1 MLVPVNGE
9 EQQRILLITKL
20 LLFANS
26 QREVMGINFGKATPV
41 PAITEINTAHNRTG
55 QLGTTTIQV
64 TTAGATTNTPIGS
77 NLYIHPPSSTRHQ
90 QSPIG
95 LPSFLLT
102 NIQSFGNSEDK
113 DKPTELQATLY
124 HNKIDIACLTET
136 WLTDITKNQ
145 VSLDKYTHF
154 STVRKNAK
162 RAS

>member
-20 LLFANS
+20 LLLANS

-113 DKPTELQATLY
+113 DKTTELQATLD

-136 WLTDITKNQ
+136 WLTDITKKP
-145 VSLDKYTHF
+145 SLIG
-154 STVRKNAK
+154 
-162 RAS
+162 